1 MRVCVLSII
10 NVLVFD
16 VLNSIDPMY
25 RPFQV
30 ISKYLDY
37 AIELDYTFVVIKYNV
52 QQILGSD
59 QVRKG

>member
-1 MRVCVLSII
+1 
-10 NVLVFD
+10 
-16 VLNSIDPMY
+16 MY